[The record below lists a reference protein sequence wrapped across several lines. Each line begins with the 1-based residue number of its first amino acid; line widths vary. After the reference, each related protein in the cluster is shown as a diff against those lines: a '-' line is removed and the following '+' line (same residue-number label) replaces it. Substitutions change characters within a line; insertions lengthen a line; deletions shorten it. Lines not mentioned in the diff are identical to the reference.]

1 MEDGGH
7 RYKTLVTPITR
18 NQKTYWKVVVVE
30 KIALYPGRSVNVSQV
45 KIGANSAQDWH
56 ASIAH
61 VSKGLK
67 MAQMKISSFQQEE
80 TDSDTELYW
89 SDENDNIFWFLSMQ
103 CPQFFDWINLQNL
116 CIFLSFFLNLFQTQ
130 I

>member
-45 KIGANSAQDWH
+45 KIGANSAQD
-56 ASIAH
+56 
-61 VSKGLK
+61 
-67 MAQMKISSFQQEE
+67 
-80 TDSDTELYW
+80 
-89 SDENDNIFWFLSMQ
+89 
-103 CPQFFDWINLQNL
+103 
-116 CIFLSFFLNLFQTQ
+116 
-130 I
+130 